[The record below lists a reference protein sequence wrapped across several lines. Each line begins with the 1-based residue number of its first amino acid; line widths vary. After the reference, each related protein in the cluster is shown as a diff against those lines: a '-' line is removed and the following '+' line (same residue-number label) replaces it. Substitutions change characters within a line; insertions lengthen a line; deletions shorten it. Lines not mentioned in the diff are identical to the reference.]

1 MQFLAHLN
9 LVSFKYNCF
18 TIAGPNCNLRNLGEE
33 TYEKKSVYQA
43 KETCVVHVKLRHQL
57 WEYRQSKQN
66 KKQKKTPATK
76 PNQTKPKKQFVYIL
90 LSRENIKVCGHLS
103 SKYK

>member
-33 TYEKKSVYQA
+33 TYEKKAVYQA

-57 WEYRQSKQN
+57 WEYQQSKQN
-66 KKQKKTPATK
+66 KKQKNPQQ
-76 PNQTKPKKQFVYIL
+76 PNQTKP
-90 LSRENIKVCGHLS
+90 H
-103 SKYK
+103 